1 MNTTNAKPSEA
12 NRNTAIIVG
21 ILYIIGTV
29 AGILSFAFALP
40 LLGDPGYLSK
50 IAANENPIIIGCL
63 LVLTMGFALAM
74 VPVWL
79 FPILKRQ
86 NEALALGYV
95 VFRGALE
102 TVAYIATAICWMFLM
117 VVSHESVTAGA
128 ANLPYF
134 QTLGAVLLKGND
146 SISNI
151 LVIIFSVDALILYY
165 LLYRSKL
172 IPRWISVWGFIA
184 ILLHFST
191 AFLIM
196 FHIVDAGMSVT
207 TGIIN
212 FPIFLQEMVMAVW
225 LIAKGFDPVA
235 IADLSA
241 RAYTN

>member
-1 MNTTNAKPSEA
+1 MNI
-12 NRNTAIIVG
+12 NRKTAIIVG

-29 AGILSFAFALP
+29 AGILSVVFTQP
-40 LLGDPGYLSK
+40 TLGDPGYLSK

-74 VPVWL
+74 VPVLL
-79 FPILKRQ
+79 FPVLKRH
-86 NEALALGYV
+86 NEVLALGYV

-102 TVAYIATAICWMFLM
+102 TVAYIAMVICWLFLI
-117 VVSHESVTAGA
+117 VVSHEYATAGA
-128 ANLPYF
+128 SNPSCF

-151 LVIIFSVDALILYY
+151 LVITFSLDALILYY

-172 IPRWISVWGFIA
+172 VPRWISVWGFIA

-196 FHIVDAGMSVT
+196 FHFVDSGMSATV
-207 TGIIN
+207 GIID
-212 FPIFLQEMVMAVW
+212 FPTFLQEMVMAVW
-225 LIAKGFDPVA
+225 LIVKGFNPSA
-235 IADLSA
+235 IDFESA
-241 RAYTN
+241 ILIGMK